1 MIQNTLIVNKG
12 IDTSD
17 ATATAS
23 DILVNRTAYV
33 NGEKI
38 TGSLSNLAGMTIAAS
53 TVSEGDTGWGQYAK
67 IGGKSIATGKVTA
80 NSTNIALHAKL
91 SEFGNATASDVAAG
105 KTFTSAAGLKV
116 TGNVNTPSDYT
127 TIVDGGE
134 PTYNPSTSR
143 VFANY
148 DFTEPTLFHSGKQIS
163 IGIDA
168 SALGDA
174 TAADVVSGKTFTS
187 AAGVKVTG
195 TATGSQQTVN
205 FKANNQTSAILRVI
219 VPQETGGV
227 VQRIQNGDVYD
238 YSVHKHEFVVIYS
251 DESSIYELQTNGL
264 TLIYS
269 KSVGKS
275 YVMEVYEV
283 TGNSAICI
291 LVDA

>member
-23 DILVNRTAYV
+23 DILINRTAYV

-53 TVSEGDTGWGQYAK
+53 TVSKGDTGWEQYAK

-91 SEFGNATASDVAAG
+91 SEFGDATASDVAAG

-134 PTYNPSTSR
+134 PTYNSSTSR

-163 IGIDA
+163 IAIDA

-187 AAGVKVTG
+187 AAGLKITG
-195 TATGSQQTVN
+195 TLSSQQTVN

-227 VQRIQNGDVYD
+227 VQRVQNGDVYD

-251 DESSIYELQTNGL
+251 DESSMYELQTSGL

>member
-53 TVSEGDTGWGQYAK
+53 TVSKGDTGWEQYAK

-91 SEFGNATASDVAAG
+91 SEFGDATASDVAAG

-116 TGNVNTPSDYT
+116 TGNVNTPFDYT

-143 VFANY
+143 IFANY